1 MTTQPRHPRLQ
12 GAAASL
18 VILGILVGLPAVLL
32 ALGWGTLPGGDWWTW
47 LTTPDDGRLT
57 LTLLKAVGWIVW
69 AVLVLL
75 IAAEVTAFVRGVRA
89 PRLLGFRWTQPGIQR
104 LVTTAMLLFTA
115 IPATVQVANATP
127 AHATPRPVETTP
139 RHAIALD
146 KATANQASTRTHTV
160 RAGDS
165 LWSIAERYLGS
176 GRRYP
181 EIAALNRDL
190 LNGHNDFLRP
200 GWTLTLPEEKTP
212 AATGTVTVK
221 PGDTLS
227 GIARTHL
234 GDETAWPTL
243 YEASLGTVQPD
254 GGRLTNP
261 DLILPGWT
269 ITLPNPVTTPAPAPQ
284 APAPEAPASPS
295 VEPVGAQPQR
305 PDTDPAGPAT
315 APSVRPEQ
323 PEVATA
329 PIPTTGASAT
339 SQGEASQPGAQPAP
353 ATASPETTATIG
365 PVTLPAG
372 LLPGLLGA
380 GAILGGGL
388 YLGLQRRRR
397 AQFRARRPGRTI
409 APTPPDLVRVEQTI
423 RQAAQAVPTVGA
435 VDAALRLLG
444 RSAPAVGVPGLRAV
458 ELLPGRLAV
467 HLTTATHLMSPWQ
480 PAAGDTTG
488 ARWTLDTTGDLPAV
502 SGRAAYPLLVTIG
515 RDDHGANWLINLEHL
530 GTLHL
535 AGAPERARDFARY
548 LAAELAVNPWS
559 KETRV
564 DCVGDWADVAALDPT
579 RIRHHQFDRADG
591 VPQQLEREAQATI
604 DRCDTHQVDAANGRV
619 DDLGDDLWT
628 SCLLLTDPT
637 TPGLDGLLDLIA
649 THPGGTG
656 TAVVLTGDQTFAR
669 GVQATLTDQGRVV
682 IADLGLDLAA
692 VGLTSDEARGCALLL
707 AHADK
712 LADAPMPTEGN
723 DGWRA
728 NSDAAGA
735 LRDDFVLPRDTDP
748 DTLDEIADSLLPL
761 ADADLVAELPAT
773 EEDLQTLAPL
783 VPVHVRTRVEASDDQ
798 LDADLAAWFDPDT
811 DRPRIHL
818 LGSVRAT
825 VGPGRSS
832 EAAEK
837 RPAFYAELAA
847 FLALHPSGVTMDQ
860 VTDAFLADDMQMRKH
875 LSVLRTW
882 FGTDPTTG
890 QPYLPAAHHSPGGK
904 TRGVGVYQLMGV
916 LVDID
921 LFRRLRVRGEA
932 RASDGLADLQAALS
946 LVEGEPFTGLRNGG
960 WRWLDE
966 GTRHDHHMVCA
977 VVDVAHAVTLAA
989 LHHGDLPAA
998 RTAAEIGILAAP
1010 YEDTPHVDLA
1020 AVIAREGDP
1029 DAAQRLINDQI
1040 CNRTEDGEAPDD
1052 LPDRTDHLIRDRRW
1066 LTATGKVA

>member
-89 PRLLGFRWTQPGIQR
+89 PRLPGFRWTQPGIQR

-243 YEASLGTVQPD
+243 WEASRGTIQPD

-269 ITLPNPVTTPAPAPQ
+269 VTLPTAAAQPSESANPATPQPVSSRPQKTDNDLADAATVPSARPEQAAGAPAPLPT
-284 APAPEAPASPS
+284 AVASVPAN
-295 VEPVGAQPQR
+295 
-305 PDTDPAGPAT
+305 
-315 APSVRPEQ
+315 
-323 PEVATA
+323 
-329 PIPTTGASAT
+329 
-339 SQGEASQPGAQPAP
+339 QGEASLP
-353 ATASPETTATIG
+353 ATHPSPATEEAPVVATTTS
-365 PVTLPAG
+365 PAWA
-372 LLPGLLGA
+372 LPGLLGA

-409 APTPPDLVRVEQTI
+409 APTPSDLVRVEQTI
-423 RQAAQAVPTVGA
+423 RHAAQAAPTVG
-435 VDAALRLLG
+435 VVEQALRLLG
-444 RSAPAVGVPGLRAV
+444 CSAPAVGVPGLRAV

-467 HLTTATHLMSPWQ
+467 HLTTATHLLAPWQ
-480 PAAGDTTG
+480 PVSGDTTG
-488 ARWTLDTTGDLPAV
+488 ARWTLDTSGELPAA
-502 SGRAAYPLLVTIG
+502 SGRAPYPLLVTVG
-515 RDDHGANWLINLEHL
+515 RDDHGASWLINLEHL
-530 GTLHL
+530 GALQVT
-535 AGAPERARDFARY
+535 GEPERARDFARY

-559 KETRV
+559 RETRV
-564 DCVGDWADVAALDPT
+564 DCLGDWADVTALDPT
-579 RIRHHQFDRADG
+579 RLRHHELDRADG
-591 VPQQLEREAQATI
+591 VLQQLEREAQATI
-604 DRCDTHQVDAANGRV
+604 NRCDTHQVDAANGRV

-637 TPGLDGLLDLIA
+637 TPGLEALLDLIA

-656 TAVVLTGDQTFAR
+656 TVAILTGDPTGTR
-669 GVQATLTDQGRVV
+669 GVQVSLTEQGRLV

-707 AHADK
+707 AHAGK
-712 LADAPMPTEGN
+712 LTDAPMPTEGD

-798 LDADLAAWFDPDT
+798 LDADLAAWYDPDT

-818 LGSVRAT
+818 LGPVRAT

-837 RPAFYAELAA
+837 RTAFYTELAS

-1029 DAAQRLINDQI
+1029 DAAQRLIDDQI

>member
-1 MTTQPRHPRLQ
+1 MTTQPRHPRHPRLQ

-18 VILGILVGLPAVLL
+18 AIVGTLIGLPAVLL
-32 ALGWGTLPGGDWWTW
+32 ALGWGTLPAGDWWTL

-57 LTLLKAVGWIVW
+57 LTLLKAAGWIVW
-69 AVLVLL
+69 AVLVVL
-75 IAAEVTAFVRGVRA
+75 IAAETVGLVRGVRA
-89 PRLLGFRWTQPGIQR
+89 PRLPGLRWTQPGIQR

-127 AHATPRPVETTP
+127 AHAATQPVETTP

-181 EIAALNRDL
+181 EIAALNMDL
-190 LNGHNDFLRP
+190 LNGHSDFLRP
-200 GWTLTLPEEKTP
+200 GWTLTLPAAENTTTP
-212 AATGTVTVK
+212 ASGTVIVQ

-243 YEASLGTVQPD
+243 NEASRGTVQPD

-269 ITLPNPVTTPAPAPQ
+269 ITLPTPAAQPSAPVTVPAPD
-284 APAPEAPASPS
+284 
-295 VEPVGAQPQR
+295 PVGSRPQT
-305 PDTDPAGPAT
+305 PDTDPTVPTT
-315 APSVRPEQ
+315 APSARPQQ
-323 PEVATA
+323 PEVAPAPLPTA
-329 PIPTTGASAT
+329 GVAVPT
-339 SQGEASQPGAQPAP
+339 SQGQASQPGAQPAP
-353 ATASPETTATIG
+353 ATAAPETTATIG
-365 PVTLPAG
+365 PATTPTG

-388 YLGLQRRRR
+388 YLGLKRRRR
-397 AQFRARRPGRTI
+397 TQFRARRPGRTI

-423 RQAAQAVPTVGA
+423 RQAAQAVPTVG
-435 VDAALRLLG
+435 VVEQALRLLG
-444 RSAPAVGVPGLRAV
+444 CSAPAVGVPGLRAV

-467 HLTTATHLMSPWQ
+467 HLTTATHLLAPWQ
-480 PAAGDTTG
+480 PVAGDTTG
-488 ARWTLDTTGDLPAV
+488 ARWTLDTSGELPAA
-502 SGRAAYPLLVTIG
+502 SGRAPYPLLVTVG
-515 RDDHGANWLINLEHL
+515 RDDHGASWLINLEHL
-530 GTLHL
+530 GALQVT
-535 AGAPERARDFARY
+535 GEPERARDFARY

-559 KETRV
+559 RETRV
-564 DCVGDWADVAALDPT
+564 DCLGDWADVTALDPT
-579 RIRHHQFDRADG
+579 RLRHHELDRADG
-591 VPQQLEREAQATI
+591 VLQQLQQEAQASI

-637 TPGLDGLLDLIA
+637 TPGLEALLDLIA

-656 TAVVLTGDQTFAR
+656 TVAILTGDPTGTR
-669 GVQATLTDQGRVV
+669 GVQVSLTEQGRLV

-707 AHADK
+707 AHAGK
-712 LADAPMPTEGN
+712 LTDAPMPTEGD

-735 LRDDFVLPRDTDP
+735 LRDDFVLPRDIDP

-818 LGSVRAT
+818 LGPVRAT

-837 RPAFYAELAA
+837 RTAFYTELAS
-847 FLALHPSGVTMDQ
+847 FLALHPNGVTMDQ

-977 VVDVAHAVTLAA
+977 VVDVAHAVTLAN
-989 LHHGDLPAA
+989 LHHGNLPAA